1 MPHIKNALIRF
12 RIIDRMIRNPYN
24 PFPSKSDLRE
34 ACEESLFGSSYGE
47 HICDSTIEKDL
58 FAMRM
63 DHDAPI
69 KYSKRNEGYYYENP
83 DFSINDIP
91 LSEDEL
97 SAIRFAVQTLQQF
110 QEVPYFKEFG
120 NAIDKIANR
129 VSIVSPDDEDVSK
142 YVGFETILSAGGTHY
157 LPDLLSAIRNKTF
170 VTFKYASFVS
180 GISKP
185 RKVLP
190 IYLKEYRNRWYLIS
204 MDVDKND
211 LITYAL
217 DRITD
222 LSFLEEIATE
232 IIAFN
237 AQAFFADTIGITTG
251 KNLPETVRFE
261 TNDVAAKYIDSQ
273 PIHASQHRI
282 PDSFIFELKVQ
293 VNEELIRTF
302 LGYLGEIK
310 VLEPAH
316 LQEKIMNRINKQLE
330 IYQS

>member
-34 ACEESLFGSSYGE
+34 ACEESLFGASYGE

-63 DHDAPI
+63 EHDAPI
-69 KYSKRNEGYYYENP
+69 KYSRRNEGYYYEDP

-129 VSIVSPDDEDVSK
+129 VSIVSPDDEDASK
-142 YVGFETILSAGGTHY
+142 YVGFETILSAGGTHF
-157 LPDLLSAIRNKTF
+157 LPDLLSAIRNRTF
-170 VTFKYASFVS
+170 VVFNYASFIS
-180 GISKP
+180 GISKA
-185 RKVLP
+185 RKALP
-190 IYLKEYRNRWYLIS
+190 VYLKEYRNRWYLIS
-204 MDVDKND
+204 WDVEKND

-217 DRITD
+217 DRIND
-222 LSFLEEIATE
+222 LECLEEISKET
-232 IIAFN
+232 IAFN
-237 AQAFFADTIGITTG
+237 AQSFFADTIGITTG

-261 TNDVAAKYIDSQ
+261 TNEIAAKYIDSQ
-273 PIHASQHRI
+273 PIHASQRRI
-282 PDSFIFELKVQ
+282 TNSLIFELNVQ
-293 VNEELIRTF
+293 VNEELIRTL

-310 VLEPAH
+310 VIEPIH
-316 LQEKIMNRINKQLE
+316 LQEKIMARINKQLE

>member
-1 MPHIKNALIRF
+1 
-12 RIIDRMIRNPYN
+12 MIRNPYN

-83 DFSINDIP
+83 DFSINDSP

-157 LPDLLSAIRNKTF
+157 LPDLLSQVKPDLVIYDAGVDTHVGDRLGKLALTDEGIYRRERQVLSTCRAGGYP
-170 VTFKYASFVS
+170 VACVIGGGYAEEMEDLV
-180 GISKP
+180 
-185 RKVLP
+185 
-190 IYLKEYRNRWYLIS
+190 YRHSLLHRAAT
-204 MDVDKND
+204 DV
-211 LITYAL
+211 Y
-217 DRITD
+217 
-222 LSFLEEIATE
+222 F
-232 IIAFN
+232 
-237 AQAFFADTIGITTG
+237 
-251 KNLPETVRFE
+251 
-261 TNDVAAKYIDSQ
+261 
-273 PIHASQHRI
+273 
-282 PDSFIFELKVQ
+282 
-293 VNEELIRTF
+293 
-302 LGYLGEIK
+302 
-310 VLEPAH
+310 
-316 LQEKIMNRINKQLE
+316 
-330 IYQS
+330 